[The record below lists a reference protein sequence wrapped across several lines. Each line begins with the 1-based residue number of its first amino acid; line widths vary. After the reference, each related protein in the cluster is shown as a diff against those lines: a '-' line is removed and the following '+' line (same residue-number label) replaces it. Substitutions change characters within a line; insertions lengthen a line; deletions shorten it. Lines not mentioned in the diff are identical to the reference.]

1 MPFRRV
7 GNFFIL
13 HFLLHFLF
21 FFQVYSPWKTG
32 HDLVR
37 AAKGDSFLFH
47 GLIIQPDADKVV
59 YLFFSGFLDG
69 DDFSFLRNGAFSFC
83 RIVLYNPRSEVH
95 LTFRYHIA
103 LF

>member
-47 GLIIQPDADKVV
+47 GLIIQPDIDKVIQ
-59 YLFFSGFLDG
+59 FPFSGFFNG
-69 DDFSFLRNGAFSFC
+69 CYCSFIGNNGSFLF
-83 RIVLYNPRSEVH
+83 RIVLYNPRSEEH

>member
-47 GLIIQPDADKVV
+47 GLIIQPDIDKVIQ
-59 YLFFSGFLDG
+59 FPFSGF
-69 DDFSFLRNGAFSFC
+69 FNGCYCVSI
-83 RIVLYNPRSEVH
+83 R
-95 LTFRYHIA
+95 
-103 LF
+103 

>member
-47 GLIIQPDADKVV
+47 GLIIQPDIE
-59 YLFFSGFLDG
+59 
-69 DDFSFLRNGAFSFC
+69 N
-83 RIVLYNPRSEVH
+83 
-95 LTFRYHIA
+95 RYGIN
-103 LF
+103 